1 MAHLYDVLN
10 VLDSEPI
17 QSVSQQGNALS
28 VQPINLSQAPSPN
41 MFGSNTQCG
50 SAIATEIDAYRR
62 RIQTLLHFFDCIAQ
76 HWWDHLYPYKRNLIK
91 RPSKSADEVRSYQS
105 RLLARLNKFTMRT
118 VVPAAAA
125 IATMEAH
132 ASVKVLPKNLLSSMS
147 VDLTHSDIPF
157 VVDNSD
163 ALLHKACNLAR
174 RLGDIEKLKQRLILS
189 ALTWI
194 TSDGR
199 DFALRAQRIA
209 LLARHAEPCLIEH
222 FAGVRALL
230 THYYRPRILVQKQ
243 SDRPGSSN
251 LVSSRF
257 EPITATRL
265 TTTNEQI
272 AEAIESV
279 YPRANQYSTN
289 SGAIGSENTTDELQ
303 PSLSFALWQDLSRT
317 ESKKEV
323 NELVSPSTTLMNPD
337 SMLNLSGS
345 QISILPSIVLNP
357 LSIDTSQ
364 LDWLSYEINQR
375 DLNLH
380 VLNTEEPEDTTY
392 QLSSRS
398 SFLPPTVRASLESVP
413 DISMQANKLVDSR
426 LISRIPTKSIDSQ
439 RAVSE
444 KSLWTTG
451 TPITTPNSKE
461 SGWSVSSRDSNFSE
475 LDDSRPNWLH
485 ALADERRQLNG
496 LLSSS
501 VSTRIRSK
509 EEISMRYVSHTS
521 LAAHGEKLL
530 PFEQE
535 SLTLKSEYN
544 ATTAQRGTD
553 VISPGGKGEEP
564 SSYLIDTHHEES
576 SINSLHSKPTQEYVK
591 NETKS
596 QSINLTAEIKK
607 TNLPNIM
614 VTTEGTNMNQPVHKK
629 NRHSRRRQT
638 RAS

>member
-17 QSVSQQGNALS
+17 HSVPQQGNSLS
-28 VQPINLSQAPSPN
+28 TQPISLSQALSPN
-41 MFGSNTQCG
+41 VFGSNTQCG
-50 SAIATEIDAYRR
+50 SALATEIDAYRR

-132 ASVKVLPKNLLSSMS
+132 ASVKVLPKNLFSSMS
-147 VDLTHSDIPF
+147 VDLTHSDIPL
-157 VVDNSD
+157 VVENSD

-199 DFALRAQRIA
+199 DFTLRAQRIA
-209 LLARHAEPCLIEH
+209 LFARHAEPCLIEH

-230 THYYRPRILVQKQ
+230 THYYRPRVLVQKQ
-243 SDRPGSSN
+243 SDRPGSSK
-251 LVSSRF
+251 LVSSRV

-279 YPRANQYSTN
+279 YPRSHQYSTD
-289 SGAIGSENTTDELQ
+289 SGAVSSENTIDELQ

-317 ESKKEV
+317 ESKNERNALV
-323 NELVSPSTTLMNPD
+323 NSSTTLMNPD

-345 QISILPSIVLNP
+345 QIPILPSIVLNP

-392 QLSSRS
+392 QLSPRS
-398 SFLPPTVRASLESVP
+398 SFLPPTVRASLESVHNMP
-413 DISMQANKLVDSR
+413 VQANKLLDSR
-426 LISRIPTKSIDSQ
+426 FIPRIPTKSMDSQ
-439 RAVSE
+439 AVSE
-444 KSLWTTG
+444 KSLWTMG

-475 LDDSRPNWLH
+475 LDDSRPSWLH
-485 ALADERRQLNG
+485 GLAEESRQLNE
-496 LLSSS
+496 LPSSS
-501 VSTRIRSK
+501 VSIRIRSN
-509 EEISMRYVSHTS
+509 EEISKRYVSHIS
-521 LAAHGEKLL
+521 HAAHGEKLL
-530 PFEQE
+530 SSEQE
-535 SLTLKSEYN
+535 SLTLKFEYN
-544 ATTAQRGTD
+544 AAAAQRGTD
-553 VISPGGKGEEP
+553 VISPGGKGEGP
-564 SSYLIDTHHEES
+564 NCYLIDAHLEES
-576 SINSLHSKPTQEYVK
+576 STNSLHPKPKQEYGS

-596 QSINLTAEIKK
+596 KSINLTAERKK
-607 TNLPNIM
+607 TKQPNIM
-614 VTTEGTNMNQPVHKK
+614 VTAEGTNMNQPVHKK
-629 NRHSRRRQT
+629 NRHSRRQQI

>member
-1 MAHLYDVLN
+1 MTHSYDILN
-10 VLDSEPI
+10 VLDPEPS
-17 QSVSQQGNALS
+17 QSSPQQGKSLS

-50 SAIATEIDAYRR
+50 SALATEIDAYRR

-105 RLLARLNKFTMRT
+105 RLFARLNKFTMRT

-132 ASVKVLPKNLLSSMS
+132 ATVKILPQNLLGSVS
-147 VDLTHSDIPF
+147 VDLTHSDIPL

-222 FAGVRALL
+222 FAGLRALL
-230 THYYRPRILVQKQ
+230 THYYRPRVLVQKQ
-243 SDRPGSSN
+243 SDITGSSN
-251 LVSSRF
+251 LVSSRV

-279 YPRANQYSTN
+279 YPRKNQYSTN
-289 SGAIGSENTTDELQ
+289 SGSTGSDNTTDEPH

-317 ESKKEV
+317 VSKYERSALV
-323 NELVSPSTTLMNPD
+323 NPSTTLMNPD

-345 QISILPSIVLNP
+345 QIPILPSIVLNP

-398 SFLPPTVRASLESVP
+398 SFLPPTVRASLESVSDMP
-413 DISMQANKLVDSR
+413 VQANKLVDSR
-426 LISRIPTKSIDSQ
+426 LISQIPTKSMDSQ

-461 SGWSVSSRDSNFSE
+461 SVWSVSSKDSNFSE
-475 LDDSRPNWLH
+475 LDDSRPSWLH
-485 ALADERRQLNG
+485 TLTEERQQPNELP
-496 LLSSS
+496 SSS
-501 VSTRIRSK
+501 VSIRIRSN
-509 EEISMRYVSHTS
+509 EEISKRYVSHTL
-521 LAAHGEKLL
+521 LAGHGEYLL

-564 SSYLIDTHHEES
+564 NSHLIDAHHEES
-576 SINSLHSKPTQEYVK
+576 SINSLHSKPTQEYVS
-591 NETKS
+591 NETKPR
-596 QSINLTAEIKK
+596 SINLTAEIKK
-607 TNLPNIM
+607 TKPPNIM
-614 VTTEGTNMNQPVHKK
+614 VTAEGTNMNQPVHKK
-629 NRHSRRRQT
+629 NKHSRRRQI
-638 RAS
+638 RAL